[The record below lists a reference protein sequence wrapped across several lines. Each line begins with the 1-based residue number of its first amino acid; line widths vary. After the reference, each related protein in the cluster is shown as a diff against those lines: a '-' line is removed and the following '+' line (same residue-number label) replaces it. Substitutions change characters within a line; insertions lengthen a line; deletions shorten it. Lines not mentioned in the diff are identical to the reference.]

1 MMESISM
8 IKWHAILAY
17 WLWLSYRN
25 IQTNKDNDWR
35 LWVQILINTAV
46 IAVIVLEEVLWTIL
60 WVN

>member
-17 WLWLSYRN
+17 WLWLNYRN

-35 LWVQILINTAV
+35 LWVQILINTIV
-46 IAVIVLEEVLWTIL
+46 IGLILVEELV
-60 WVN
+60 